1 MECEHAANN
10 KAIISVDQNLKPI
23 ARKRTIIGIYRK
35 RKDSF
40 NRTKGLGTLQPP
52 ESLISAHDSTD
63 NGVRPDQAHGEL
75 SAMAGLT
82 PRTQDVLLS
91 GGFGTSTNSARSGFL
106 PVSLARLP
114 LAALDGISIYL
125 RSAAGPDKKET
136 FTLFSAENL
145 RFTQKHQERLTQAGV
160 KFVYISMAQQAQ
172 FRAQTENKLMELAT
186 EPSIAVSIRSEIV
199 YETCVELMNELLS
212 EPDLA
217 AKSPR
222 LEKVS
227 RAVTTL
233 VLNDPTAFSHLF
245 AASHHDFYTAT
256 HMVNVS
262 TWMVPLAYALGH
274 HDVEELNQICTAG
287 LLHDIGKMY
296 VSGEILNKKGK
307 LSAEEFAQIQR
318 HPELGCEHLKKYA
331 HIHPLVMSVTMEHH
345 ERMDGSG
352 YPRKLLG
359 SQTHPISRLCA
370 VVDSFDAMTAFRPFK
385 DRTMTVA
392 QAVKIIV
399 DETPQKYDPQVVDAW
414 IGLLKAAEKLVAA
427 DIGPNTQK
435 CRREFQRFPI
445 NCTAR
450 LHILESKPEG
460 WEERLGMPMVA
471 HNISRGG
478 VGLLSKTLVQ
488 PGEHVRVYL
497 LGAGTLNRMNEG
509 VTVRCREYRDGW
521 FEVGMQSAPILA
533 DAQFD
538 ALAAQ
543 LSATAAA

>member
-1 MECEHAANN
+1 
-10 KAIISVDQNLKPI
+10 
-23 ARKRTIIGIYRK
+23 
-35 RKDSF
+35 
-40 NRTKGLGTLQPP
+40 
-52 ESLISAHDSTD
+52 
-63 NGVRPDQAHGEL
+63 
-75 SAMAGLT
+75 MAGST

-91 GGFGTSTNSARSGFL
+91 GGFGTSTNSARSGYL
-106 PVSLARLP
+106 PVSLPRLP
-114 LAALDGISIYL
+114 LAALDGIAIYL
-125 RSAAGPDKKET
+125 RAASGAEKKET

-145 RFTQKHQERLTQAGV
+145 RFTQKHQERLTEAGV

-172 FRAQTENKLMELAT
+172 FRSQTENKLMELAT
-186 EPSIAVSIRSEIV
+186 DPSVAVSIRSEIV

-296 VSGEILNKKGK
+296 VPSDILNKKGK
-307 LSAEEFAQIQR
+307 LTPEEFAQIQR
-318 HPELGCEHLKKYA
+318 HPELGCEHLKKYE

-352 YPRKLLG
+352 YPHKLLG

-385 DRTMTVA
+385 ERTMTVA

-399 DETPQKYDPQVVDAW
+399 DETPTKYDPQVVDAW
-414 IGLLKAAEKLVAA
+414 IGLLKAAEKLVAS
-427 DIGPNTQK
+427 DLPNPAQ

-445 NCTAR
+445 NCSAR
-450 LHILESKPEG
+450 LHILDSKPEG
-460 WEERLGMPMVA
+460 WAERLGTPMVA

-478 VGLLSKTLVQ
+478 IGLLSKILVQ

-497 LGAGTLNRMNEG
+497 MGAGTLDRMNEG

-521 FEVGMQSAPILA
+521 FEVGMQCAPMMA
-533 DAQFD
+533 DTQIET
-538 ALAAQ
+538 LAAQ
-543 LSATAAA
+543 LSANNTAAA

>member
-1 MECEHAANN
+1 MAA
-10 KAIISVDQNLKPI
+10 P
-23 ARKRTIIGIYRK
+23 
-35 RKDSF
+35 
-40 NRTKGLGTLQPP
+40 
-52 ESLISAHDSTD
+52 
-63 NGVRPDQAHGEL
+63 
-75 SAMAGLT
+75 T

-106 PVSLARLP
+106 PVSLSRLP
-114 LAALDGISIYL
+114 LPALEGIAVYL

-145 RFTQKHQERLTQAGV
+145 RFTQQHQERLTAAGV

-172 FRAQTENKLMELAT
+172 FRAQTENKLMEMAT
-186 EPSIAVSIRSEIV
+186 DPSVAVSIRSEIV

-296 VSGEILNKKGK
+296 VPGEILNKKGR
-307 LSAEEFAQIQR
+307 LSPEEFAQIQR
-318 HPELGCEHLKKYA
+318 HPELGCEHLKKYD

-352 YPRKLLG
+352 YPRGLTG
-359 SQTHPISRLCA
+359 AQTHPISRLCA

-385 DRTMTVA
+385 ERTMTVA

-399 DETPQKYDPQVVDAW
+399 EETPKKYDPQVVDAW
-414 IGLLKAAEKLVAA
+414 IGLLKAAEKLVIE
-427 DIGPNTQK
+427 DLGPTNRA

-445 NCTAR
+445 NCAAR
-450 LHILESKPEG
+450 LHVLESKAEG
-460 WEERLGMPMVA
+460 WNERLGVPVVA

-478 VGLLSKTLVQ
+478 LGLLSQSKVQ

-497 LGAGTLNRMNEG
+497 LGKATLNRTNEG
-509 VTVRCREYRDGW
+509 VAVRCREYRDGW
-521 FEVGMQSAPILA
+521 FELGMQVAPILA
-533 DAQFD
+533 DEQVE

-543 LSATAAA
+543 LVATAAA